1 LYRRCSKGIVSKRI
15 SNKLYKCRYRKNNN
29 YGGSK
34 MIISVAS
41 GKGGTG
47 KTTVAVN
54 LALSLNNVQF
64 LDCDVE
70 EPNAHLFLKPD
81 IKDRKIATI
90 PVPNVDES
98 KCNYCGKCRDICAYN
113 AIAVISPDDVIK
125 NGSILI
131 FPHLCHAC
139 GGCSLLCP
147 QSAIREIDKEIGVIE
162 IGNCSDIQF
171 VNGRL
176 NIGEIMSPPL
186 IKQVKE
192 YINPIRT
199 VIIDAPPGT
208 SCPVIASVKGS
219 DFCILVTEP
228 TPFGLNDLILA
239 VEVLRKLG
247 IPFGVVI
254 NRSDIGDDKVD
265 LFCQENK
272 IPVLM
277 RIPFDR
283 EIALLYSR
291 GIPIVEEK
299 KEYVRRFQDMFD
311 VIMSTIS
318 KIIKETK
325 SISIGER

>member
-1 LYRRCSKGIVSKRI
+1 MGAR
-15 SNKLYKCRYRKNNN
+15 
-29 YGGSK
+29 

-70 EPNAHLFLKPD
+70 EPNAHLFLKPHITD
-81 IKDRKIATI
+81 KRIATI
-90 PVPNVDES
+90 PVPEVDES
-98 KCNYCGKCRDICAYN
+98 KCDYCGKCRDVCTYN
-113 AIAVISPDDVIK
+113 AIAVIPQDGDIK
-125 NGSILI
+125 GSILI

-147 QSAIREIDKEIGVIE
+147 LNAIREVDKEIGVIE
-162 IGNCSDIQF
+162 IGDCGDIEF
-171 VNGRL
+171 IHGRL

-186 IKQVKE
+186 IKQVKKH
-192 YINPIRT
+192 IDTTKT

-239 VEVLRKLG
+239 IEVLRKLSVH
-247 IPFGVVI
+247 FGVVM

-265 LFCQENK
+265 LFCQENN
-272 IPVLM
+272 IPILL

-283 EIALLYSR
+283 EIAFLYSK
-291 GIPIVEEK
+291 GIPIVKEK
-299 KEYVRRFQDMFD
+299 GKYIEKFLYMFEL
-311 VIMSTIS
+311 
-318 KIIKETK
+318 IKNEK
-325 SISIGER
+325 QRKFLHES